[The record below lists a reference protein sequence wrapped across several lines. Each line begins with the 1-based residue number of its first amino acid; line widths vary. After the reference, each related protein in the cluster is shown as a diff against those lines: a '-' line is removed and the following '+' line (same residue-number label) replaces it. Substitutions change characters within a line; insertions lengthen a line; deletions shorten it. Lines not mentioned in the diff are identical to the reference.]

1 MGNMNVVHTLSCWLI
16 AAALLLGCSAAN
28 ALQVG
33 EPVALPDIKLH
44 DGSLLR
50 AAELKGKVVVI
61 EYWASWCPFCK
72 NTMPHLQK
80 LYDANK
86 AAGLEVI
93 VLSIDKTEREA
104 VDALRERGFSFR
116 AGMASD
122 DTNRVFGRLR
132 GLPVTYVIGRDGRL
146 ARQDLGELFP
156 EDIAEFADFL
166 KPAR

>member
-1 MGNMNVVHTLSCWLI
+1 MTRLLACCLLS
-16 AAALLLGCSAAN
+16 ALLFSAGAAQ

-33 EPVALPDIKLH
+33 EPVALPDIRLH
-44 DGSLLR
+44 DGSMLR
-50 AAELKGKVVVI
+50 AADLKGKVVVV

-86 AAGLEVI
+86 AQGLEVI
-93 VLSIDKTEREA
+93 MLSIDKTEREA

-116 AGMASD
+116 AGMA
-122 DTNRVFGRLR
+122 TPEINRVFGRLR

-146 ARQDLGELFP
+146 VRQELGEMFA
-156 EDIAEFADFL
+156 EDVAEFAEFL
-166 KPAR
+166 RPTR